1 MQIILVEDEL
11 LIAEMLKEMLL
22 DLGHQVVDIADDY
35 DSAIKSLQQHKAD
48 LIFLDINLG
57 AGKSGFDVAQYINE
71 QQKTPFVFLTS
82 YSDKTTISGAMQ
94 YQPHAYLLKPF
105 SETDLFTTLELLKSR
120 AVNTTQDKHFVI
132 KDGIENIK
140 IAANEV
146 LHFKA
151 NNIYVEIK
159 TTSKTHLI
167 RTSITKLLED
177 LGIDF
182 YVRVHRTF
190 AVNLNKVQAVGS
202 DYLLIQDE
210 KIPLSRMHKEE
221 LHHKFGI

>member
-1 MQIILVEDEL
+1 MQIIIVEDEL
-11 LIAEMLKEMLL
+11 LIAEMLKEMLA
-22 DLGHQVVDIADDY
+22 DLGHQVIHIADDY
-35 DSAIKSLQQHKAD
+35 DSAIKCLQQHKAE

-57 AGKSGFDVAQYINE
+57 AGKSGFDVAQYINDL
-71 QQKTPFVFLTS
+71 QKTPFIFLTS

-120 AVNTTQDKHFVI
+120 AVNKTKDKHFVI
-132 KDGIENIK
+132 KEGIENIK

-167 RTSITKLLED
+167 RTSITKLLDD
-177 LGIDF
+177 LGFDF
-182 YVRVHRTF
+182 FVRVHRTF
-190 AVNLNKVQAVGS
+190 AVNLSKVKAVGT
-202 DYLLIQDE
+202 DYVLIEDE

-221 LHHKFGI
+221 LHTKFGI